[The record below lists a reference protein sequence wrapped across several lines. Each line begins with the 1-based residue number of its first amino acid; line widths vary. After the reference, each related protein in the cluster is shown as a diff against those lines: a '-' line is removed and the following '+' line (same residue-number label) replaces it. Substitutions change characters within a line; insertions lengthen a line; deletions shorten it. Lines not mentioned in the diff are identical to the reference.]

1 MRVEQGLEAERKKMQ
16 EQENYI
22 HKIETELKGKEV
34 FIKTLT
40 EQLETRETEVSFLSQ
55 KLRELSADYN
65 LGDAMKDIRTY
76 RDEKLRANRQIQ
88 KLVKNDAFGSSQFN
102 ILLLFRRQRLMSCLT
117 KMKSSSLK
125 SAISDN
131 SQKSQRTSLDWT
143 LKLYYIALCAY

>member
-88 KLVKNDAFGSSQFN
+88 KLVKNDAFDSSQFN
-102 ILLLFRRQRLMSCLT
+102 ILLLFRPQRLMSCLT

>member
-55 KLRELSADYN
+55 KLRELSADSH
-65 LGDAMKDIRTY
+65 LGDAMKEIRTY

-125 SAISDN
+125 SATSDN
-131 SQKSQRTSLDWT
+131 SQKSQRISLDWT

>member
-88 KLVKNDAFGSSQFN
+88 KLVKNDAFDSSQFN